1 MAKVLLLGLD
11 ESMTDQLGRL
21 LLDQKHEVAAEPLPV
36 TASESH
42 PIALKSLLADVV
54 FSSREALSALKRAR
68 LAKPLIVV
76 TRLPEENDWLD
87 AIEAG
92 AADYC
97 GAPFEHR
104 QVRWMMDNA
113 LSHPQPALA

>member
-11 ESMTDQLGRL
+11 EWMTDQLGRL
-21 LLDQKHEVAAEPLPV
+21 LSDQEHEVAAEPLPV
-36 TASESH
+36 TASQSLPLASES
-42 PIALKSLLADVV
+42 LRADVV
-54 FSSREALSALKRAR
+54 FSSREALAALKRAC
-68 LAKPLIVV
+68 LAQPFIVV
-76 TRLPEENDWLD
+76 TRLPEESDWLD

-92 AADYC
+92 AVDYG

-113 LSHPQPALA
+113 LSRLQPAAA